1 MKEIYFILH
10 HWRENERKFIE
21 VYKGLIYTDY
31 KKIMELCIELNAS
44 ADYWEFYEVEK
55 GNLIE

>member
-1 MKEIYFILH
+1 MKEVYFILH

-31 KKIMELCIELNAS
+31 ERIKELCIELNAS
-44 ADYWEFYEVEK
+44 ADYWEFYEIEK